1 MVHGCASGFSTTWG
15 ISWATHR
22 STLLIPACVGVQ
34 AVIINPAF
42 YLDTGYVRVTFV
54 PIFTGT
60 NWLVVDDSAE
70 SMIPASTWIFANFI
84 NAGITFSAF
93 VIS

>member
-1 MVHGCASGFSTTWG
+1 MVHGCASGFSTTRG
-15 ISWATHR
+15 VSWATHR
-22 STLLIPACVGVQ
+22 ATLLVPACVGVQ
-34 AVIINPAF
+34 AVVIHPAL

-60 NWLVVDDSAE
+60 DWFVVDDSAE

-84 NAGITFSAF
+84 NTGITFSAF

>member
-1 MVHGCASGFSTTWG
+1 VVHSCASGFSTTWG
-15 ISWATHR
+15 ISWSTYRA
-22 STLLIPACVGVQ
+22 TLLVPACVCVE
-34 AVIINPAF
+34 AVVIHPAF
-42 YLDTGYVRVTFV
+42 YLDTRYVRVTFV
-54 PIFTGT
+54 PILAGT
-60 NWLVVDDSAE
+60 HWFVVDDSAE